1 MGGMSQSFTDKLA
14 ARIKETGSALCGG
27 LDPRP
32 GTDDLES
39 IPALLRM
46 VVEETAPY
54 AAAFKPNIAY
64 FEAKGWRGLEIL
76 EDLLP
81 DMPKDVPVVL
91 DAKRGDIG
99 ETQKYYAH
107 AYFERL
113 GVDAVTLSPFMGYD
127 TLEPFLN
134 YEGKG
139 VYLLAVTSNPG
150 SADVERQE
158 LAGGRRVFELVGD
171 MVLRSVREGCKTSV
185 GMVVGLTNAD
195 SSILERIP
203 DAPLLIPGLGAQG
216 GDLSCLSG
224 SGHVAPPLINLS
236 RGIMY
241 QNPELIFSR
250 GRNQGAN
257 SIAEMVK
264 LQMPKTLGGGSNA
277 YGMTQKMCDAYYMTN
292 GDEFS

>member
-1 MGGMSQSFTDKLA
+1 MSISFTDKLT
-14 ARIKETGSALCGG
+14 ARIEKTGSALCVG

-32 GTDDLES
+32 VMDDLQAV
-39 IPALLRM
+39 PALLRK

-64 FEAKGWRGLEIL
+64 FEAMGLRGLEML
-76 EDLLP
+76 EELLP
-81 DMPKDVPVVL
+81 DMPDDVPVVL
-91 DAKRGDIG
+91 DVKRGDIG
-99 ETQKYYAH
+99 ETQKYYAQ

-113 GVDAVTLSPFMGYD
+113 RVDAVTLSPFMGYD
-127 TLEPFLN
+127 TLEPFLD

-150 SADVERQE
+150 SSDIERRQLAD
-158 LAGGRRVFELVGD
+158 GRKVYELVGD
-171 MVLRSVREGCKTSV
+171 MVRRSMQEARKTSV

-195 SSILERIP
+195 SDILAHIP

-224 SGHVAPPLINLS
+224 SGHAAPPLINVS

-241 QNPELIFSR
+241 QNPELGFAEKAQAFA
-250 GRNQGAN
+250 GRIREA
-257 SIAEMVK
+257 
-264 LQMPKTLGGGSNA
+264 LG
-277 YGMTQKMCDAYYMTN
+277 Y
-292 GDEFS
+292 

>member
-14 ARIKETGSALCGG
+14 ARIKETGSALCVG

-32 GTDDLES
+32 GMDDLEA
-39 IPALLRM
+39 IPALLRK

-64 FEAKGWRGLEIL
+64 FEAMGLRGLEIL
-76 EDLLP
+76 EELLP
-81 DMPKDVPVVL
+81 DIPKDVPVVL

-127 TLEPFLN
+127 TLEPFLD

-139 VYLLAVTSNPG
+139 IYLLAVTSNPG

-171 MVLRSVREGCKTSV
+171 MVLRSVRERCKTSV

-224 SGHVAPPLINLS
+224 SGHVAPPLINVS

-241 QNPELIFSR
+241 QNPELGF
-250 GRNQGAN
+250 
-257 SIAEMVK
+257 AEK
-264 LQMPKTLGGGSNA
+264 AAGFAQRIREALN
-277 YGMTQKMCDAYYMTN
+277 Y
-292 GDEFS
+292 

>member
-1 MGGMSQSFTDKLA
+1 MNGMSPSFTDKLA
-14 ARIKETGSALCGG
+14 ARIRKTGSALCVG

-32 GTDDLES
+32 VMDDLQS
-39 IPALLRM
+39 VPVLLRK

-64 FEAKGWRGLEIL
+64 FEAMGLRGLEML
-76 EDLLP
+76 EELLP
-81 DMPKDVPVVL
+81 DMPGDVPVVL

-99 ETQKYYAH
+99 ETQKYYAQ

-127 TLEPFLN
+127 TLEPFLD

-139 VYLLAVTSNPG
+139 IYLLAVTSNPG

-158 LAGGRRVFELVGD
+158 LADGRKVYELVGD
-171 MVLRSVREGCKTSV
+171 MVRRSVQEGCKTSV

-195 SSILERIP
+195 SSILARIP
-203 DAPLLIPGLGAQG
+203 DAPLLVPGLGAQG
-216 GDLSCLSG
+216 GDLSSLSG
-224 SGHVAPPLINLS
+224 AGHVAPPLINVS

-241 QNPELIFSR
+241 QNPELSFAEKAERFSLR
-250 GRNQGAN
+250 IREA
-257 SIAEMVK
+257 
-264 LQMPKTLGGGSNA
+264 LG
-277 YGMTQKMCDAYYMTN
+277 Y
-292 GDEFS
+292 